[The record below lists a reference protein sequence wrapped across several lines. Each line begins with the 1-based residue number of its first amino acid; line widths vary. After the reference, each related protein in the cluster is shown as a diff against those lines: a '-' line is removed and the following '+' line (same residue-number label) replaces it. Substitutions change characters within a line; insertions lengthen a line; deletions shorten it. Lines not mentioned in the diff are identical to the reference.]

1 MKAKDLKK
9 LIREEIQK
17 VLNEN
22 TIKVTP
28 ITDFPYLSK
37 KNPNNKAVKVDLSK
51 DQINLSKSIKPV
63 FVVVKNFDEQY
74 NKFYYV
80 IYYQPSDSINSNY
93 WEQGSSTP
101 RQSGKGQLQSLLV
114 KKLINVARPK
124 LK

>member
-1 MKAKDLKK
+1 MKKSELKQ
-9 LIREEIQK
+9 LIKEEVQSALK
-17 VLNEN
+17 ES
-22 TIKVTP
+22 TIEVTP

-63 FVVVKNFDEQY
+63 FVVVKNFDEQHD
-74 NKFYYV
+74 KFYYV

-114 KKLINVARPK
+114 KKLINIARPK